1 MLQILRHGIDISR
14 HHLKGVYVCM
24 IGKDRKQPPHS
35 IAEVICTLRETNQ
48 EIIPYSDIS
57 PGDGGNDPIT
67 LTYQDMHVTLRPWD
81 PYTCVIAAAIRNR
94 LIHFPIKPGSGVL
107 MLGCSLQTLSHI
119 ADIIG
124 PSGRLIGVIDAHQE
138 KRPTSEEFR
147 KFFKYHPG
155 VHVVTEDVQQA
166 SLERY
171 ERLLSLPLS
180 SKYAFLMAL
189 HPRLGAESPAG
200 KLSEA
205 EDSKAIMRRIFSFV
219 EGGDALAIKCLVVCH
234 WPPNT
239 RVDVIRSVVLSH
251 IDILQR
257 WRASKKT
264 EPGAKLEL
272 EKDCSDDEDAKDT
285 DIADRTTS
293 EPDAANAG
301 SRKKDSKS
309 KDSKGEQDSVPLWVF
324 VDLPT
329 HHVIINNPNP
339 NMNHKLL
346 EVVDDLKRLA
356 SGLRTGLL
364 AKEQLLLTPYF
375 PNHALLLLKYVAH
388 RDACGGVPS
397 KKKMAAPP
405 GLASGSAADSPSGPQ
420 RPPGIGALPM
430 PSFATKFGVP
440 APDGGS
446 GGLGGGGLGGG
457 GPGGGGGG
465 GGSAS
470 KKAEAAASSSGAA
483 CSSAATPAVVGP
495 PGLSVLA
502 GGASGSAPCSAA
514 VASSAS
520 GGGPSQQ
527 KSQQAANKAARKP
540 AAVRLEMYDNEQ
552 QAPQGLPV
560 GLVGGDQNAIAL
572 AGDVGGGINDYS
584 MVAAGNRGLPG
595 SQGGCLPVQRH
606 ASMPPGGAGMLMPR
620 SKGQGGMDNS
630 RAAAGLPGRHPM
642 MHGGMPGAV
651 DHYGG
656 LNPVDLPPG
665 PCGLPDRGAQMWGGP
680 QQVGPPGHMPP
691 PGLWGGDYSQEPLP
705 VGPASRGWG
714 QQQPNYLGHYGGKGS
729 GPGHGQLGK
738 GPGNMMGGWH
748 DVQGAQ
754 GGAPGLAPGGPMQP
768 NMDQLQYMP
777 MSF

>member
-1 MLQILRHGIDISR
+1 MSPTRRLTPDVLALKSRTTISKSLTLFIKTR
-14 HHLKGVYVCM
+14 LSFSKSRTLLFKARNSFFMSCFM
-24 IGKDRKQPPHS
+24 SRTSCNCFNETSSNKRR
-35 IAEVICTLRETNQ
+35 IAE
-48 EIIPYSDIS
+48 S
-57 PGDGGNDPIT
+57 
-67 LTYQDMHVTLRPWD
+67 VTSSS
-81 PYTCVIAAAIRNR
+81 I
-94 LIHFPIKPGSGVL
+94 
-107 MLGCSLQTLSHI
+107 GCSCP
-119 ADIIG
+119 DG
-124 PSGRLIGVIDAHQE
+124 PSTGPSASTAC
-138 KRPTSEEFR
+138 RP
-147 KFFKYHPG
+147 P
-155 VHVVTEDVQQA
+155 
-166 SLERY
+166 
-171 ERLLSLPLS
+171 LSWMWCSVALPLMVCFATPPLS
-180 SKYAFLMAL
+180 SSSSSTTTAAAVSNACSSSS
-189 HPRLGAESPAG
+189 LGWF
-200 KLSEA
+200 
-205 EDSKAIMRRIFSFV
+205 FSSSF
-219 EGGDALAIKCLVVCH
+219 
-234 WPPNT
+234 
-239 RVDVIRSVVLSH
+239 
-251 IDILQR
+251 
-257 WRASKKT
+257 
-264 EPGAKLEL
+264 
-272 EKDCSDDEDAKDT
+272 CSS
-285 DIADRTTS
+285 TS
-293 EPDAANAG
+293 SSSSSTAA
-301 SRKKDSKS
+301 
-309 KDSKGEQDSVPLWVF
+309 
-324 VDLPT
+324 
-329 HHVIINNPNP
+329 
-339 NMNHKLL
+339 
-346 EVVDDLKRLA
+346 
-356 SGLRTGLL
+356 
-364 AKEQLLLTPYF
+364 
-375 PNHALLLLKYVAH
+375 
-388 RDACGGVPS
+388 
-397 KKKMAAPP
+397 
-405 GLASGSAADSPSGPQ
+405 SAASRGDC
-420 RPPGIGALPM
+420 R
-430 PSFATKFGVP
+430 
-440 APDGGS
+440 
-446 GGLGGGGLGGG
+446 
-457 GPGGGGGG
+457 GGGGG